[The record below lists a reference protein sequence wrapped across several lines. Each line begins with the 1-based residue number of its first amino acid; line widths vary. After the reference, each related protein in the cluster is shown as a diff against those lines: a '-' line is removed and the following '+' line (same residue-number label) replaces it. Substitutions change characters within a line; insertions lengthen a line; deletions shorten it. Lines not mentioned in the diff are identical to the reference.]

1 MTSSRLGFSFAWDN
15 RSGPGARSRSVGA
28 AVSLLPTPQKSSGLD
43 VMLIFWVQSTQLAA
57 LSGAFTRQS
66 TRAAWPEDASPG
78 DWHCGAAL
86 SKGQYDGSLLLT
98 HILRIG
104 EWFSDCYLTA
114 CCTHP
119 ISTFKTNLVLT
130 TLSRRD
136 LVSQETVP
144 FEISLLELLGI
155 CKMFHF
161 YTTIFK
167 EPLEKDVR
175 QWIGPH
181 VQIQL
186 SAFLVFVFNC
196 GIQVLFRF

>member
-1 MTSSRLGFSFAWDN
+1 M
-15 RSGPGARSRSVGA
+15 GA
-28 AVSLLPTPQKSSGLD
+28 AVSPSSPTEELRPGCDAHILG
-43 VMLIFWVQSTQLAA
+43 TEHPAAA

-78 DWHCGAAL
+78 DWHCGAL

-181 VQIQL
+181 VQIKL
-186 SAFLVFVFNC
+186 SAFLLFVFNC